1 MRVPSVAARAAWRA
15 VAASPKSAAWSG
27 KHSKKSADGVD
38 AGQDVAA
45 LVEHVDAEAGG
56 TAAEAFAVALPASSS
71 RDCLGRNPAASAA
84 TCKRVATADTWRTM
98 SAADVVVAAAVAA
111 AAARTQEERTV
122 FPS

>member
-27 KHSKKSADGVD
+27 KHSKKSYLILKLVCSIYTNSTPNVPADGVD

-56 TAAEAFAVALPASSS
+56 TAAEAFAVALPEKEYIF
-71 RDCLGRNPAASAA
+71 RFL
-84 TCKRVATADTWRTM
+84 
-98 SAADVVVAAAVAA
+98 VVYI
-111 AAARTQEERTV
+111 
-122 FPS
+122 